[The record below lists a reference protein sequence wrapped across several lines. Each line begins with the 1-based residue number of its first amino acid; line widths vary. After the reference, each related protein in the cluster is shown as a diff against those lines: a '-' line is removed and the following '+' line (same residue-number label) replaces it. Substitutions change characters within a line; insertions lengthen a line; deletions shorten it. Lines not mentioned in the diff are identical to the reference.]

1 MCGNTRPKL
10 GEVSYG
16 KTTQHNTTQHNTT
29 QHNKGL
35 LAARSLR
42 CPEYRTHCE
51 HARPSGLQTLHVEHR
66 TDSRRPLKVASHY
79 SGLAARSGVK
89 NDSSQMSKPIALSHC
104 TVQSVTV
111 GDKTAGTSLA
121 FAFISCVYAYSLL

>member
-1 MCGNTRPKL
+1 METHDQNSERLVMGR
-10 GEVSYG
+10 
-16 KTTQHNTTQHNTT
+16 QHNTTQHNTT

-35 LAARSLR
+35 LAARSPR
-42 CPEYRTHCE
+42 CSEYRTHCE

-89 NDSSQMSKPIALSHC
+89 NDSFQMSKLIVLFHC
-104 TVQSVTV
+104 TMQSVV
-111 GDKTAGTSLA
+111 VVDKTAGTS
-121 FAFISCVYAYSLL
+121 FAFSFISSVYAYSLK